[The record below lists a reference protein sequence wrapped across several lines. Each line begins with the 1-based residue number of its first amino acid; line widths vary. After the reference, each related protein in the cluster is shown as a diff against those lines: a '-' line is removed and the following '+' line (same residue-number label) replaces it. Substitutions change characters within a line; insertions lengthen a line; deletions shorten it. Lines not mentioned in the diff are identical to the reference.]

1 MTRLAAILSLLIASA
16 VLTGCLP
23 DSPANVDEQKDAHY
37 LSGRNKVSSLD
48 YNGAIQDFEKALENN
63 PHSASAHFELALL
76 YENQMKDYAAAIYHY
91 ERHLKFRPNSDYA
104 EHARARIKSCKSD
117 LVKTEIL
124 GPVTQQMQRDLERMT
139 SENTL
144 LKQRVENL
152 EAQLSNRA
160 VAIQAAPAT
169 TPQVQAPPPRVIA
182 AAETRQTPTIAAPST
197 PSQRRTYVVKEGD
210 MLTSIARQ
218 HGVELQKLLQT
229 NPGVQPNK
237 LRIGQVLTIP

>member
-91 ERHLKFRPNSDYA
+91 ERHLKFRPLHHQQSRSLSQSNL
-104 EHARARIKSCKSD
+104 ARSASPCRI
-117 LVKTEIL
+117 TF
-124 GPVTQQMQRDLERMT
+124 
-139 SENTL
+139 
-144 LKQRVENL
+144 
-152 EAQLSNRA
+152 
-160 VAIQAAPAT
+160 
-169 TPQVQAPPPRVIA
+169 PPPGDVCCDVDRDWI
-182 AAETRQTPTIAAPST
+182 
-197 PSQRRTYVVKEGD
+197 RTD
-210 MLTSIARQ
+210 LTSA
-218 HGVELQKLLQT
+218 V
-229 NPGVQPNK
+229 
-237 LRIGQVLTIP
+237 